1 LTHDAKR
8 ISPLAGFNLETRRKV
23 MANKECPVTCGNDVV
38 TNTLRKV
45 GVGRSMMI
53 TLALLPF
60 SWNGVVWVADAVQ
73 SLWNAATSAVGT

>member
-1 LTHDAKR
+1 
-8 ISPLAGFNLETRRKV
+8 
-23 MANKECPVTCGNDVV
+23 MANTEKCPVAGCGNDVV

-45 GVGRSMMI
+45 GICRSMMI

>member
-1 LTHDAKR
+1 
-8 ISPLAGFNLETRRKV
+8 
-23 MANKECPVTCGNDVV
+23 MANSKECPVSCGNDVV
-38 TNTLRKV
+38 
-45 GVGRSMMI
+45 I

>member
-1 LTHDAKR
+1 
-8 ISPLAGFNLETRRKV
+8 
-23 MANKECPVTCGNDVV
+23 MANQKECPVAGCGSDVV
-38 TNTLRKV
+38 TNTLSKV
-45 GVGRSMMI
+45 GVCRSMMI

>member
-1 LTHDAKR
+1 
-8 ISPLAGFNLETRRKV
+8 
-23 MANKECPVTCGNDVV
+23 MANKECPVQCGNDIV
-38 TNTLRKV
+38 TKTLTKV
-45 GVGRSMMI
+45 GVCRSMMI

>member
-1 LTHDAKR
+1 
-8 ISPLAGFNLETRRKV
+8 
-23 MANKECPVTCGNDVV
+23 MANKSECPVVGNCEKDIVSKAL
-38 TNTLRKV
+38 NKV
-45 GVGRSMMI
+45 GVCRSMMI

>member
-1 LTHDAKR
+1 
-8 ISPLAGFNLETRRKV
+8 
-23 MANKECPVTCGNDVV
+23 MANTKDCPVVGCGNDVV

-60 SWNGVVWVADAVQ
+60 AWNGVVWVADALQ
-73 SLWNAATSAVGT
+73 SLWTAATSAVGT

>member
-1 LTHDAKR
+1 MPHHPLSRVLT
-8 ISPLAGFNLETRRKV
+8 FNKRRKN
-23 MANKECPVTCGNDVV
+23 MANSNECPVVGCGNDVV

-73 SLWNAATSAVGT
+73 SLWDAATNAVGT

>member
-1 LTHDAKR
+1 
-8 ISPLAGFNLETRRKV
+8 
-23 MANKECPVTCGNDVV
+23 MANSKECPVVGCGNDVV

>member
-1 LTHDAKR
+1 
-8 ISPLAGFNLETRRKV
+8 
-23 MANKECPVTCGNDVV
+23 MANTKNECPVMGCGNDVV
-38 TNTLRKV
+38 TRTLRKV
-45 GVGRSMMI
+45 GVTRGMMV